1 MLGYGFAIAPNPFDH
16 FSVGL
21 RVPICSPLAQT
32 RTWYLDKKKPED
44 FQCYIFNTE
53 HPRAKSASCLEASV
67 FSFDLLDS
75 ISVLCAN
82 DRELQAMFE
91 SKKTYI
97 SMRLASKAVGNNRNL
112 LHTFVQLYRE
122 CQQRL
127 SLLQKSDPASNGE
140 VASTPQQRYAQIY
153 RDSQLE
159 ILATAKILCKY
170 TFSRAQTQP
179 SEDVFKMLRAAS
191 DWTNLDQIAGRN
203 LIGLLRHHVP
213 LTQPYELFGFTQLSR
228 LLPGRNPEAVLAL
241 DETVPGSTPHSQRV
255 RLALLIAVLG
265 ALAKEALPS
274 RFRAWFRKLHDW
286 YDGESWST
294 LATPDADDDSENV
307 QALLMN
313 IVENVDQRALQSL
326 SASKRPLLQ
335 KLVDVEALIWAW
347 NVVGEESVQIPC
359 ELAFEQHGNGNGIRN
374 SDGAGAGSLMLYVPQ

>member
-1 MLGYGFAIAPNPFDH
+1 MLGYGFAIASNPFDH

-44 FQCYIFNTE
+44 FQCYIFNGE
-53 HPRAKSASCLEASV
+53 HPRATSASCLEASV

-97 SMRLASKAVGNNRNL
+97 STRLASKAVGNNRNL

-140 VASTPQQRYAQIY
+140 VASTPQQRYVQIY

-159 ILATAKILCKY
+159 ILATAKILCEY

-179 SEDVFKMLRAAS
+179 SEDVFKMLRTAS

-203 LIGLLRHHVP
+203 LIRLLQHHVP
-213 LTQPYELFGFTQLSR
+213 LTQPYELFGFAQLSR

-241 DETVPGSTPHSQRV
+241 DETALGSTPHSQHV

-274 RFRAWFRKLHDW
+274 RFRAWFHKLHEW
-286 YDGESWST
+286 YNGESWST
-294 LATPDADDDSENV
+294 LATPDADEKV
-307 QALLMN
+307 QALLTN
-313 IVENVDQRALQSL
+313 IVENIDQRTLQSL
-326 SASKRPLLQ
+326 LAPKRPHLQ
-335 KLVDVEALIWAW
+335 KLVDVKALIWAW

-359 ELAFEQHGNGNGIRN
+359 ELALEQHGNGNGIRN
-374 SDGAGAGSLMLYVPQ
+374 GDGAGAGLLVLYVPQ

>member
-1 MLGYGFAIAPNPFDH
+1 MLGYGFAIASNPFDH
-16 FSVGL
+16 FSVSL
-21 RVPICSPLAQT
+21 RVPICSPLVQT

-97 SMRLASKAVGNNRNL
+97 STRLASRAIGNNRNL

-122 CQQRL
+122 CQQWL

-140 VASTPQQRYAQIY
+140 AASTPQQRYAKIY

-159 ILATAKILCKY
+159 ILATAKVLCQY
-170 TFSRAQTQP
+170 TVFRAQAEP
-179 SEDVFKMLRAAS
+179 SEDVFKLLRAAS

-203 LIGLLRHHVP
+203 LIKLLEHHVP
-213 LTQPYELFGFTQLSR
+213 LTQPYELFGFAQLSR
-228 LLPGRNPEAVLAL
+228 LLPGRNLEVVLTL
-241 DETVPGSTPHSQRV
+241 DKTVTASTPHSERI
-255 RLALLIAVLG
+255 RLAFLIAVLG
-265 ALAKEALPS
+265 EWAKEALPS
-274 RFRAWFRKLHDW
+274 RFRAWFRKLHEW
-286 YDGESWST
+286 YDGESWTT
-294 LATPDADDDSENV
+294 LATLDADGDSEKV
-307 QALLMN
+307 QALLTE
-313 IVENVDQRALQSL
+313 IVENIDQRTLQSL
-326 SASKRPLLQ
+326 LAPKRASPQ
-335 KLVDVEALIWAW
+335 KLIDTEALIWAW
-347 NVVGEESVQIPC
+347 NVVGEESVHIPC
-359 ELAFEQHGNGNGIRN
+359 ELALGRYGNGTGT
-374 SDGAGAGSLMLYVPQ
+374 GARSLMLYVPQ

>member
-1 MLGYGFAIAPNPFDH
+1 MLGYGFAIASNPFDH

-44 FQCYIFNTE
+44 FQCYIFNGE
-53 HPRAKSASCLEASV
+53 HPRATSASCLEASV

-97 SMRLASKAVGNNRNL
+97 STRLASKAVGNNRNL

-159 ILATAKILCKY
+159 ILATAKILCEY

-179 SEDVFKMLRAAS
+179 SEDVFKMLRTAS

-203 LIGLLRHHVP
+203 LIRLLQHHVP
-213 LTQPYELFGFTQLSR
+213 LTQPYELFGFAQLSR

-241 DETVPGSTPHSQRV
+241 DETALGSTPHSQHV

-274 RFRAWFRKLHDW
+274 RFRAWFHKLHEW
-286 YDGESWST
+286 YNGESWST
-294 LATPDADDDSENV
+294 LATPDADEKV
-307 QALLMN
+307 QALLTN
-313 IVENVDQRALQSL
+313 IVENIDQRTLQSL
-326 SASKRPLLQ
+326 LAPKRPHLQ
-335 KLVDVEALIWAW
+335 KLVDVKALIWAW

-359 ELAFEQHGNGNGIRN
+359 ELALEQHGNGNGIRN
-374 SDGAGAGSLMLYVPQ
+374 GDGAGAGLLVLYVPQ